1 MSSQTVSAKKQQGSQ
16 YNNYKNSLQQIA
28 QKIGEIEQESEEHK
42 LVLDTLTPLDGQRK
56 CFRLINGVL
65 VEKTVEDVIPLLKTN
80 AEGLK
85 KVLEDLVKTYKA
97 KEGELEKWKKK
108 NNIQVVQTA

>member
-1 MSSQTVSAKKQQGSQ
+1 
-16 YNNYKNSLQQIA
+16 
-28 QKIGEIEQESEEHK
+28 
-42 LVLDTLTPLDGQRK
+42 
-56 CFRLINGVL
+56 VL

-97 KEGELEKWKKK
+97 KEGELEKWKVSLCAAPASLSLLQAICIGRRDANFPLQKK

>member
-1 MSSQTVSAKKQQGSQ
+1 
-16 YNNYKNSLQQIA
+16 
-28 QKIGEIEQESEEHK
+28 
-42 LVLDTLTPLDGQRK
+42 
-56 CFRLINGVL
+56 VL

-97 KEGELEKWKKK
+97 KEGELEKWKVSRCAGPPFPLQAICIGRRDANFPLQKK